1 MKKKDLLF
9 FLFLA
14 VIFSPFF
21 LSEQVLRFYL
31 SFNHEHGMISAFFKF
46 AILATMG
53 ELIGLRIKTGTYLK
67 KDFGIIPRM
76 IVWGFLGVTIKMA
89 LVIFATG
96 TSVFMDYCGFSL
108 AREAFNGSF
117 SLNKLLVAFSIST
130 AMNLIYA
137 PVMMTL
143 HKISDIHIQ
152 QTGGTLIGFF
162 RPVQI
167 RNIIV
172 NLNWDVQWNFV
183 FKKTIPFFWIPAHT
197 ITFLLLPD
205 FQVLF
210 AAILGIALGTILAIA
225 DLSGNKKL
233 VKNSYSYS
241 KIKIYETHTH

>member
-9 FLFLA
+9 ILILVA
-14 VIFSPFF
+14 IFSPFF

-31 SFNHEHGMISAFFKF
+31 NFNHEHGMISAFFKF
-46 AILATMG
+46 AFLATIG

-67 KDFGIIPRM
+67 KDFGILQRM
-76 IVWGFLGVTIKMA
+76 IVWGFLGLTIKMA
-89 LVIFATG
+89 LVIFASG
-96 TSVFMDYCGFSL
+96 TPVFMDYCGFNH

-117 SLNKLLVAFSIST
+117 GLNKLLVAFSIST

-137 PVMMTL
+137 PVMMTF

-152 QTGGTLIGFF
+152 QTGGNLIGFF
-162 RPVQI
+162 RPVQV

-172 NLNWDVQWNFV
+172 NMNWDVQWNFV

-225 DLSGNKKL
+225 DRSENKKL

-241 KIKIYETHTH
+241 KNKIYETHTH